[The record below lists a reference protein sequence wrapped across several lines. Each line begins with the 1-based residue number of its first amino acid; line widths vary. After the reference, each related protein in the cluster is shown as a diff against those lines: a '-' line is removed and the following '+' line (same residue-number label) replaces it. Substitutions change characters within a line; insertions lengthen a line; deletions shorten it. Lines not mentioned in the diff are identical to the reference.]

1 MVPLDTPRSRALPAR
16 LSALAATRS
25 HLAAALCGLLAAC
38 GFPPLALWPATL
50 LAVAALVWLITR
62 APRPRAA
69 FGLGWAFG
77 FTHFA
82 LTNNWIATAFTYQ
95 AQMPAA
101 LGWVAVIG
109 LAAFLALYPAMAAA
123 GAAFVA
129 GRRGLVTT
137 GLALAALWVLT
148 EWLRSWVF
156 TGYAWA
162 PLGLSLLGGWDRPG
176 LAALLPWLGT
186 YGLSGLVVALGT
198 GLAALAAQGRRLRLA
213 VATLLLAAGMYWP
226 SPPAAPGAVAYSLVQ
241 PNLRQEEIDDPAKFE
256 GQFGTIAALTSPR
269 RDEGLR
275 LVLWPESA
283 VPDFL
288 RDGYPQIYYD
298 RMTAGGD
305 PRYARWRIGQTIG
318 AGSLLL
324 TGAVDLEVQNGRAV
338 GAYNSVTALT
348 HDGQFAGSYAKAH
361 LVPGGEYLPLRS
373 ILAPLGLSRLVA
385 GTLDFIPGPGPQ
397 TLDLGPW
404 GRAGIQICYEIV
416 FSGQVVDRANRPD
429 YLFNPSNDGW
439 FGAWGPP
446 QHLAQARMRAI
457 EEGLPVL
464 RATTT
469 GISAV
474 IDARGVVREHIGRG
488 RAARVDGWVPPALPA
503 TLFARLG
510 NALPLGLAAAL
521 LAALLLAMRR
531 RRA

>member
-338 GAYNSVTALT
+338 G
-348 HDGQFAGSYAKAH
+348 
-361 LVPGGEYLPLRS
+361 
-373 ILAPLGLSRLVA
+373 
-385 GTLDFIPGPGPQ
+385 
-397 TLDLGPW
+397 
-404 GRAGIQICYEIV
+404 IQVCYEII
-416 FSGQVVDRANRPD
+416 FSGEVVEPGRRPRL
-429 YLFNPSNDGW
+429 LFNPSNDAW
-439 FGAWGPP
+439 FGRWGPP